1 MPSAYVLIM
10 CELGYEIVVMD
21 EIKALS
27 QVTEVNRVYGSS
39 YDMIAKINTD
49 TAHKLNHIISSKI
62 RRIEKVRATQTM
74 TVIESQDKMYLTKMG
89 QK

>member
-1 MPSAYVLIM
+1 M
-10 CELGYEIVVMD
+10 IV
-21 EIKALS
+21 
-27 QVTEVNRVYGSS
+27 
-39 YDMIAKINTD
+39 KINTD
-49 TAHKLNHIISSKI
+49 TNDKLNHIISSKI